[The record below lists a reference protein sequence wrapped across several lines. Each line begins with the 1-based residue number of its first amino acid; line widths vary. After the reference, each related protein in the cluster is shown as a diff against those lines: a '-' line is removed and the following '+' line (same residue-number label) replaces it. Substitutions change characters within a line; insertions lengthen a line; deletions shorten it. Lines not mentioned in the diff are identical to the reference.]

1 MKAKILLI
9 GIFLTILILLIT
21 DRKISA
27 TQDKISLDLFYSIH
41 QASYDLKPIKIWVY
55 FKDKDL
61 RQNQA
66 LTRNK
71 KQVKRLK
78 KSGIIGFNSEE
89 IPIKNEYLNILTEMK
104 IYPVTTSRWLNAIS
118 AVVPA
123 KKIYELEN
131 LEFILKLDVVHKY
144 VKKPEVD
151 LTRSNQQLKD
161 NHTSDSKKS
170 LLYGNSFEQLQ
181 TINFPLADELG
192 FSGKNVRIC
201 ILDAGYN
208 TNHES
213 LRYSKIISTYDFISV
228 DLNINQQEKDAYG
241 STDHGTAVLSIMSG
255 FLPGKLIG
263 PAYGAD
269 YILARTEEISSNN
282 NIAEDLW
289 VSAVEWADSL
299 GADIIL
305 SSAGLM
311 FNKIF
316 NDSISFND
324 DVEESVL
331 YKVVK
336 IATERGILFVADAPD
351 SYNETVM
358 QELKKSGLDML
369 LVTSYSGADDLS
381 ASGLFDSLFK
391 PSKSAPLAVR
401 SSLNNLYTAEAGGDN
416 FYGWRSGSSYI
427 AALAAA
433 SAAIL
438 IEAHPDWNLA
448 QVLESLRMSCVEDK
462 EIEDREDKDEGGFIN
477 IFTAMSIVF
486 PSVSGD
492 FDGNGRVD
500 GNDLAIFSSLYS
512 MNPPDPGGNKSADLD
527 GNMIVDGD
535 DLAILMSRFAT
546 N

>member
-1 MKAKILLI
+1 MKDKILLI
-9 GIFLTILILLIT
+9 SVFLGTLILLT
-21 DRKISA
+21 TNRETSA
-27 TQDKISLDLFYSIH
+27 SQDKISQDLCDSIH

-71 KQVKRLK
+71 KQVNRLK

-89 IPIKNEYLNILTEMK
+89 IPIKNEYLYILTEMK

-131 LEFILKLDVVHKY
+131 LEFILKLDVVHTY

-151 LTRSNQQLKD
+151 LTPSNQQLKD

-201 ILDAGYN
+201 ILDAGFN

-213 LRYSKIISTYDFISV
+213 LRYSKIISTYDFISR
-228 DLNINQQEKDAYG
+228 DLNTNLQEKDAYG

-299 GADIIL
+299 GTDIVL
-305 SSAGLM
+305 SSVGLM
-311 FNKIF
+311 FEKFF

-324 DVEESVL
+324 DVEESVV

-336 IATERGILFVADAPD
+336 IATGRGMLFVADAPD

-381 ASGLFDSLFK
+381 TPGLLDSLFK
-391 PSKSAPLAVR
+391 PSKSAPLAIR
-401 SSLNNLYTAEAGGDN
+401 SSLSNLYTAEAGGDN
-416 FYGWRSGSSYI
+416 FYGWRRGSSYI

-438 IEAHPDWNLA
+438 IEAHPDWNPV
-448 QVLESLRMSCVEDK
+448 QVLESLRVSCIEEDAT
-462 EIEDREDKDEGGFIN
+462 EDREDKKKSGFIDFFAAMN
-477 IFTAMSIVF
+477 IVYPF
-486 PSVSGD
+486 VSGD

-512 MNPPDPGGNKSADLD
+512 MNPHDLGGNKSADLD
-527 GNMIVDGD
+527 GNMIIDGD
-535 DLAILMSRFAT
+535 DLAILMSRFA
-546 N
+546 NN